1 MNVELW
7 SAIPI
12 GVGILGA
19 IVGVKGFL
27 ANTTVSRDHSK
38 LNERLSAAETSLIRV
53 AADLSKASN
62 DLAAIQ
68 NQLASSSGNNATV
81 AQRHI
86 DCAKERARHEADFE
100 ARLRVLERDTTV
112 TTLAKQITELTGQLA
127 TQVAELSGDIESMR
141 VATLKDAAH
150 IEAVIEN
157 KVNRMNRA

>member
-1 MNVELW
+1 MDIWTVL
-7 SAIPI
+7 PI

-53 AADLSKASN
+53 AADLSRASS
-62 DLAAIQ
+62 DLSTIQ
-68 NQLASSSGNNATV
+68 NQLASSSSNNSTV

-86 DCAKERARHEADFE
+86 ECVKERAKHEADFE
-100 ARLRVLERDTTV
+100 ARLRLLERDTTV
-112 TTLAKQITELTGQLA
+112 VTLAKQITELTGRLE
-127 TQVAELSGDIESMR
+127 TQVAQLSGDIESMR
-141 VATLKDAAH
+141 VAALKDAAH